1 MQAPQHILTSKP
13 VLNAAPKQKPDKPPA
28 GKALTAP
35 SRVVS
40 QQKMHSVLQPDKIAA
55 TTGSAAPKQQIHN
68 IKQSATSISK
78 QSATSSKLAISRLA
92 VSSKAS
98 SKQAVSTI
106 LAPKQPQS
114 TIQSK
119 TVGKPAIAKPPL
131 RLPVKS
137 PQKPISTLPQASVK
151 KNVASKLPSHKIA
164 APKTGPGLSSLP
176 KKVVAKPP
184 GTGVSA
190 PVQQIPMAKKLTAH
204 KAEPAWAALTQ
215 DLDSVEREALLWE
228 IPEARKALI
237 RALLPTRR
245 SLRQELDDD
254 EVEVASVSQI
264 RQEELR
270 SAMIGRKEDEEEA
283 AAEAKRERKIKQRKL
298 SGQISKK

>member
-1 MQAPQHILTSKP
+1 MQAPERVLTSKP
-13 VLNAAPKQKPDKPPA
+13 VLNAAPKQKTDKPPA

-55 TTGSAAPKQQIHN
+55 TTGSAAPKQHN

-119 TVGKPAIAKPPL
+119 TVGKPAISKPPL

-164 APKTGPGLSSLP
+164 APKTGPRLSSLP

-184 GTGVSA
+184 GTGVSV

-254 EVEVASVSQI
+254 EEVEVASVSQI

-283 AAEAKRERKIKQRKL
+283 AAEAERERKIKQRKL